1 MKLTPARVEWR
12 DDNLFNVEYGDVYF
26 SRAGGSREAEHVFLA
41 GNELYSRWRDVRQFA
56 IGELGFGTGLNFLV
70 TLRHWR
76 AIAPA
81 DAHLHY
87 VAIERAPLTLDCARA
102 VWARFPELHD
112 EAALLASAYP
122 EAVAGFHR
130 RVLCAGRV
138 SLTLVWGEAS
148 EVLPQLDGVIDAW
161 YLDGFAP
168 RCNPDMWQMPIAQQ
182 LARLSRAQ
190 TTVATYSVAAVVR
203 DALQASGFA
212 IEKRPGFGAKREMLV
227 GRLQQT
233 QASAIATP
241 WFARPESLRMQ
252 ERRVAVI
259 GAGIAGITAAQAL
272 AWRGWHVDLIDS
284 APQVATGASG
294 NPAAIVTPLLSV
306 DMSPHA
312 QFNTAAFLYS
322 SAWLAAQH
330 SDAWFPTGVIERL
343 NPAALDR
350 LALER
355 VPDSIAQRVGSLDAA
370 SGSAGALCYPRGGWV
385 DARAFCAQLAEQ
397 IVNLTLHC
405 QMQVERLS
413 YVDGRWLVTGHN
425 GTVVDAPCVVI
436 ATGATL
442 PTVSGVPA
450 LPLQA
455 VRGQLTQFEA
465 HHAPNVAARPICGD
479 GYAVRLP
486 SGQWCAGASY
496 DATQATP
503 TPLADD
509 TARNRAR
516 LSALTGIAAECL
528 AVVSEHVGFRAVAP
542 DRFPLVGA
550 VADTAWFHE
559 RYADLRHG
567 RAAARYPRA
576 QYLPGLYVTA
586 GHGSRGFSVAP
597 YAAQWLA
604 DLIEG
609 GVLPGPRRWLEWI
622 TPARFVVRALK
633 KRDNADTSPPRT

>member
-26 SRAGGSREAEHVFLA
+26 SSAGGSREAENVFLA
-41 GNELYSRWRDVRQFA
+41 GNELFSRWRAARQFA

-76 AIAPA
+76 SIAPA
-81 DAHLHY
+81 DARLHY
-87 VAIERAPLTLDCARA
+87 LAIERAPLTLDTARA

-112 EAALLASAYP
+112 EAELLAAAYP
-122 EAVAGFHR
+122 DAVAGFHR

-148 EVLPQLDGVIDAW
+148 AMLPQLDGVLDAW
-161 YLDGFAP
+161 YFDGFAP

-182 LARLSRAQ
+182 MARLSRAQ
-190 TTVATYSVAAVVR
+190 ATVATYSVAGVVR

-227 GRLQQT
+227 GRLQQA
-233 QASAIATP
+233 QASAIAVP
-241 WFARPESLRMQ
+241 WFARPAPSPAQ

-294 NPAAIVTPLLSV
+294 NPAAIVTPLLSA
-306 DMSPHA
+306 DMSPYA

-322 SAWLAAQH
+322 SAWLSAQQ
-330 SDAWFPTGVIERL
+330 SDAWFPTGVIERWDA
-343 NPAALDR
+343 AALDK

-355 VPDSIAQRVGSLDAA
+355 VPDSVAQRIGSLDAA
-370 SGSAGALCYPRGGWV
+370 AGSAGALCYPRGGWLA
-385 DARAFCAQLAEQ
+385 ARAFCTQTAEH
-397 IVNLTLHC
+397 IANVTLHR

-413 YVDGRWLVTGHN
+413 YDDGRWLVIGRN
-425 GTVVDAPCVVI
+425 GIVVDAPCVVI

-442 PTVSGVPA
+442 PMVSGVPA

-465 HHAPNVAARPICGD
+465 RDAPNVVARPICGD

-496 DATQATP
+496 DATQTTS

-509 TARNRAR
+509 TVRNRAR
-516 LSALTGIAAECL
+516 LSALTGIAAEHL
-528 AVVSEHVGFRAVAP
+528 AVVSEHVGFRAVTP

-550 VADTAWFHE
+550 VADTAWFREH
-559 RYADLRHG
+559 YADLHHG
-567 RAAARYPRA
+567 RAAARYPSA

-604 DLIEG
+604 DLIDG
-609 GVLPGPRRWLEWI
+609 GVLPGPRQWLEWI
-622 TPARFVVRALK
+622 APTRFVVRALK
-633 KRDNADTSPPRT
+633 KRDNADLSPP